1 MKKRSTGL
9 SNHYWVVAG
18 STTEVYSSAAGDYV
32 PVTDPTYV
40 AWLDNGTYVPLP
52 VPTQAEWEAGQAL
65 ADYLLPTD
73 PPRDPNVEFTFEDWL
88 LTQDATDS
96 YARWQEVNQRK
107 EDANYREWQD
117 GANAP
122 SPVDSEIELGRIMA
136 QLDLTP
142 IPAAIL
148 DAFKDSLSD
157 KLPVRL
163 LFEVFYSHENRIRTL
178 EGLGNITKAQ
188 FKTALKNLL

>member
-1 MKKRSTGL
+1 MRKYNPN
-9 SNHYWVVAG
+9 NHYWVVAG
-18 STTEVYSSAAGDYV
+18 SASEVYSSAVNDYV
-32 PVTDPTYV
+32 PIADATYV

-52 VPTQAEWEAGQAL
+52 VPTQAEWETGQAR
-65 ADYLLPTD
+65 ADFQLPAE
-73 PPRDPNVEFTFEDWL
+73 PPNPPDFTFEQWL

-96 YARWQEVNQRK
+96 YTRWQEVNQRK
-107 EDANYREWQD
+107 EDQNYQEWLDEANY
-117 GANAP
+117 P
-122 SPVDSEIELGRIMA
+122 TKIDSEIELGEVLA
-136 QLDLTP
+136 QYDIEPTP
-142 IPAAIL
+142 VAMKES
-148 DAFKDSLSD
+148 FKDALSD